1 MATVY
6 WWAAGFSWLSLVI
19 HVDIVASDTKTDSNC
34 LSTGQHRNKNYTRYL
49 DTLLAQ
55 NDKYVRGVH

>member
-19 HVDIVASDTKTDSNC
+19 HADIVASDTKTDPIVHPPGNIAIK
-34 LSTGQHRNKNYTRYL
+34 TTH
-49 DTLLAQ
+49 DT
-55 NDKYVRGVH
+55 